1 MARKKKLYLVWQASG
16 NMITGDFYDK
26 LCGVFDDEEKA
37 LELKSK
43 LDLNEVLPENC
54 WTIVPKAIWENWPT
68 IETTDSDGDF
78 DFDYVSEYEG
88 YTLEQRDLQEDRW
101 FLMTKEY
108 SNAVIQE
115 VYMNDEL

>member
-26 LCGVFDDEEKA
+26 LCGVFDNEENA

-68 IETTDSDGDF
+68 IETTDGVC

-88 YTLEQRDLQEDRW
+88 YTLEQRDLQEERW

-108 SNAVIQE
+108 SDTVIQE